1 MVSDLQLSRHTVEH
15 RISDINTSI
24 QSKLH
29 SDLQACEYFSVA
41 LDESCD
47 IQDKAQL
54 AIFVRSVSNDCL
66 IKEELLDIMPLKDRT
81 RGIDVKDT
89 MMDAFVKANLPIAKL
104 TAIATDGAPA
114 MIGSVNGL
122 VGLCKADQTFPE
134 FWNFHCIIH
143 SEQLVSKTLNL
154 DSVMKPVMA
163 IVHYISTHA
172 LHHRQFKNLIAELDQ
187 GLPGDLA
194 QHCTVRWLSKGQVL
208 SRFFQLL
215 DAVKLFMEEKNK
227 DYPQLSDLEWVMDL
241 AFLVDMLCHLDKL
254 NLTCRAH
261 IQKGD
266 LTHFP
271 TLLKA
276 SGQVTSAVLKKQRAR
291 YATLVEKLHES
302 FVARFRDLQLK
313 RPQIT
318 FLVDPFNAETDC
330 LKAPLVIDEGAAE
343 MEMIDLREE
352 DKLKPALKEGTIEFW
367 KLVPM
372 EKYPNVKRA
381 ALKILSMFG
390 STYVCESVFSTLKHV
405 KSKHRSV
412 LTDTHV
418 KELLRVT
425 TTEYKPDL
433 NRIVQDKDC
442 QKSH

>member
-1 MVSDLQLSRHTVEH
+1 
-15 RISDINTSI
+15 
-24 QSKLH
+24 
-29 SDLQACEYFSVA
+29 
-41 LDESCD
+41 
-47 IQDKAQL
+47 
-54 AIFVRSVSNDCL
+54 
-66 IKEELLDIMPLKDRT
+66 MPLKDRT

-163 IVHYISTHA
+163 IVNYIRTHA

-254 NLTCRAH
+254 NLTLQRKLKMLPDLVQSVFAFVNKLNLFKAH

-276 SGQVTSAVLKKQRAR
+276 SGQVTSAVLNKQRAR